1 MSSNGNTYKSAASFE
16 QEIAPL
22 EGDDDDSDL
31 ANQALAG
38 LIEPTEEI
46 IAAIADCKAR
56 YGSIKINM
64 GSMNL
69 VRFFAFDSGAA
80 GVRYLE
86 YCICLPS
93 RLLSPPRLLISP
105 HVLLRRLS
113 YPLR

>member
-56 YGSIKINM
+56 YGGIKINM

-69 VRFFAFDSGAA
+69 VRIFVFDSGAA
-80 GVRYLE
+80 G
-86 YCICLPS
+86 
-93 RLLSPPRLLISP
+93 
-105 HVLLRRLS
+105 
-113 YPLR
+113 